1 MCCQT
6 HIKND
11 IPAFPCIPDLHL
23 SIEMVKKENA
33 QKAFYILIFSVSMI
47 ICVETELEGRAGD
60 WYWGSGIN
68 WIWVHRWLVNDYSS
82 KVKYS
87 RRKRFCLNNVKMEV
101 TERKMPSVQSITC
114 VRLCD
119 PMDYNTPGFPVH
131 YQLPELAQIY
141 IHRVSDVI
149 QPSHPLSSPSPPAFN
164 PSQHESLFKLVSSSH
179 QLAKVLQLQLQ
190 LQFFHWIFRTD
201 FL

>member
-68 WIWVHRWLVNDYSS
+68 WIWVHR
-82 KVKYS
+82 
-87 RRKRFCLNNVKMEV
+87 
-101 TERKMPSVQSITC
+101 
-114 VRLCD
+114 
-119 PMDYNTPGFPVH
+119 
-131 YQLPELAQIY
+131 
-141 IHRVSDVI
+141 
-149 QPSHPLSSPSPPAFN
+149 
-164 PSQHESLFKLVSSSH
+164 
-179 QLAKVLQLQLQ
+179 
-190 LQFFHWIFRTD
+190 
-201 FL
+201 